1 VNPKIETQQTS
12 ASMSFARSPLYII
25 KKSKVSIDLV
35 KFPDYN
41 PLYDPG
47 FGLFQNFDGS
57 KKIKFLCT
65 RGTITTIR
73 RDTIKVGDRQH
84 MYGVDSA
91 IEDGM
96 IVVPTNQSIF
106 NRDVAPAFRVQ
117 HNKDNPTHKLMWVL
131 DDKGRDYPHS
141 YPQLIP
147 LYPLKKGDEVTFDYN
162 LS

>member
-1 VNPKIETQQTS
+1 MNPKTETQRTP
-12 ASMSFARSPLYII
+12 ASMSFTRPPLYII
-25 KKSKVSIDLV
+25 KKSKVPIDLV
-35 KFPDYN
+35 EFPDYE
-41 PLYDPG
+41 PVYDPG

-57 KKIKFLCT
+57 KKIKFLCH
-65 RGTITTIR
+65 RGTITTIPC
-73 RDTIKVGDRQH
+73 DSIEVGDRQH

-91 IEDGM
+91 IEDGV
-96 IVVPTNQSIF
+96 IIVPTKESIS
-106 NRDVAPAFRVQ
+106 NRDIAPAFRVQ

-131 DDKGRDYPHS
+131 DDEGRDYPHS